1 MVHSKSLAH
10 TSHILTILTSF
21 ALSAMLLSA
30 CSGYSV
36 SINDNPVYNPPS
48 LFTDFRLVDGAL
60 HDCIQQ
66 TIEDQQI
73 TEASQLTQINCSSAG
88 IDTLEGLS
96 AFPALRA
103 ISLNDNGI
111 TDLSHL
117 KPLSRLEIL
126 LLEDNDIRS
135 AEPLLALLRLEEL
148 DLSGNPNLACGDA
161 RQLRDNSEGEVVL
174 PEHCR

>member
-10 TSHILTILTSF
+10 TSRILTILTSV
-21 ALSAMLLSA
+21 ALSAALLSA
-30 CSGYSV
+30 CSGYAV
-36 SINDNPVYNPPS
+36 TINNNPVYNPPA

-60 HDCIQQ
+60 HDCVQQ

-73 TEASQLTQINCSSAG
+73 TQASQLTQINCSSAG
-88 IDTLEGLS
+88 ISTLEGLS

-103 ISLNDNGI
+103 ISLNDNAI

-135 AEPLLALLRLEEL
+135 AEPLLTLLRLEEL

-161 RQLRDNSEGEVVL
+161 RQLKDNSEGEVVL

>member
-10 TSHILTILTSF
+10 SSRFFTILTSL
-21 ALSAMLLSA
+21 ALSALLLNA

-36 SINDNPVYNPPS
+36 TVNDNPVYNPPS

-60 HDCIQQ
+60 HDCVQQ

-73 TEASQLTQINCSSAG
+73 TQASQLTQINCSSAG
-88 IDTLEGLS
+88 ISNLEGLS

-103 ISLNDNGI
+103 ISLNDNAI

-135 AEPLLALLRLEEL
+135 AEPLLTLLRLEEL

-161 RQLRDNSEGEVVL
+161 RQLKNNSEGEVEL
-174 PEHCR
+174 PKHCR